1 MTERMTEEPYDPMTE
16 RMTEAQLL
24 PVSEQP
30 HAVGTVV
37 TIKPV
42 TILEKDVA
50 AINVRV
56 RAETQG
62 DPTWRDHLFYN
73 WFSNLWPACLCSSTC
88 TCIPLIQMSHRM
100 KFMSWPNSLSG
111 FVGLITL
118 SIVLWM
124 YCEVDTFIAVY
135 FFAFYLAWG
144 IRDKIRTQDSIS
156 GFSVVD
162 ATYSFFC
169 IPCVVSHEMRHLYG
183 YQQVVECD
191 LGIYTIDGPAG
202 VRNTVVPIFERE
214 DQQGER
220 CAIPTP
226 DNV

>member
-1 MTERMTEEPYDPMTE
+1 MEVVKPAYRFVSRFRSSEPGDIEVQKPHDPMTERMTEEPYDPMTE

-73 WFSNLWPACLCSSTC
+73 WFSNLWPACLCSSTRSVRK
-88 TCIPLIQMSHRM
+88 I
-100 KFMSWPNSLSG
+100 G
-111 FVGLITL
+111 TL
-118 SIVLWM
+118 SIRCRLWLL
-124 YCEVDTFIAVY
+124 V
-135 FFAFYLAWG
+135 
-144 IRDKIRTQDSIS
+144 
-156 GFSVVD
+156 
-162 ATYSFFC
+162 
-169 IPCVVSHEMRHLYG
+169 
-183 YQQVVECD
+183 
-191 LGIYTIDGPAG
+191 
-202 VRNTVVPIFERE
+202 
-214 DQQGER
+214 
-220 CAIPTP
+220 
-226 DNV
+226 